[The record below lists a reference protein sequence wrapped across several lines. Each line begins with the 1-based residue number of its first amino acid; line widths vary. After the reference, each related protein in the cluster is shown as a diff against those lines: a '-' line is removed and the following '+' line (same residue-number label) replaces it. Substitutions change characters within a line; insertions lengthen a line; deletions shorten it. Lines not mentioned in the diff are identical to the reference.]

1 MAETSDYKKTLNLP
15 QTAFAMKANLPQNEP
30 KRLEQWREID
40 LYRLIREKS
49 EGRPKFV
56 LHDGPPYANGRIH
69 IGHALNKIIK
79 DIVVKSKT
87 MAGFDS
93 PYVPGWDCH
102 GLPIESA
109 IEKELGSKKREM
121 SAGDVRRA
129 CREFA
134 ARYLDIQREDFMR
147 LGVLGD
153 WFNPYSTMSYD
164 YEATIAGALG
174 RFIQTGMVYKG
185 LKPVHWCTYDQ
196 SALAEAEVE
205 YADHTSPSVYV
216 RFRMTDDSVQ
226 QLDLPIEKPLYA
238 IIWTTTPWTL
248 PANLAIAVKPDFDYV
263 IVEHDGTNYIVAD
276 ELLKT
281 VASKAGWGDDYNV
294 VKTFKGASLEH
305 LRYRHAFLEREGIFV
320 LGDYVTLDAG
330 TGLVHTAPGHGA
342 DDFNTGRKYGLDIY
356 TPVNHRGEFT
366 PDVPLWAG
374 MHVFKANPLIV
385 ELLRERGALIA
396 GEQITHSYPHC
407 WRCKNAIIFR
417 ATEQWFIS
425 MERPVILSPAE
436 GEGPHATRDAP
447 EGHGS
452 FGVSAPQD
460 DTLRARALR
469 EIHKVKWYP
478 VWGEERI
485 SGMVENRPDWCISR
499 QRLWGVPITVLYC
512 DSCAEPVTSPELFAR
527 VEAIFA
533 KEGADSWYDRSPNDF
548 LPDGYGCAKCGAK
561 EFRRETDILDVWFD
575 SGCSHVAVLRKRPE
589 LTWPAA
595 LYVEGH
601 DQHRGWFQSS
611 LLVGTGIEG
620 GAPYNGVVTC
630 GFIVNESGDKM
641 SKSSGKALSPQDVI
655 KQSGADILRMWVAS
669 VDYTTDI
676 PFGPQLLTRIGESY
690 RKIRNTARY
699 LLANLND
706 FDPASALPVDQ
717 LQPIDRWILAR
728 AVRVFERCKQAY
740 DEYQFHVVYHR
751 ILELCTV
758 DLSQVYLDISKDTV
772 YIEAPDSPLRRS
784 AQTAMHLILQGLVA
798 YMAPIMSF
806 TADEIYEAM
815 PGARAKSVHVTD
827 FPSFEAL
834 PEETSWDAVFKLRE
848 EVTKVLE
855 RARAEKQIGQSLEA
869 DVVLFTDGKIASDVD
884 LSKIFIVSHVDM
896 RPASEA
902 SGDVIEIE
910 GLGKVGIGMTPAR
923 GKKCG
928 RCWNYRE
935 EVANDGE
942 LCARCTEIVAGL
954 SIGETPTA

>member
-1 MAETSDYKKTLNLP
+1 MADKSDYKKTLNLP
-15 QTAFAMKANLPQNEP
+15 QTSFAMKANLPQNEP

-49 EGRPKFV
+49 AGRPKFV

-87 MAGFDS
+87 MMGFDS

-109 IEKELGSKKREM
+109 VEKELGSKKKEM
-121 SAGDVRRA
+121 SPGDVRRT

-174 RFIQTGMVYKG
+174 RFIRTGMVYKG

-216 RFRMTDDSVQ
+216 RFRMTDESVQ

-263 IVEHDGTNYIVAD
+263 VAEHDGTNYIVAD
-276 ELLKT
+276 ELLKA
-281 VASKAGWGDDYNV
+281 VAMKAGWNDDYRV
-294 VKTFKGASLEH
+294 VKTYKGATLEH

-320 LGDYVTLDAG
+320 LGDYVTLEAG

-342 DDFNTGRKYGLDIY
+342 DDFNTGRRYGLDIY

-366 PDVPLWAG
+366 ADVPLWAG
-374 MHVFKANPLIV
+374 LHVFKANPKIV
-385 ELLRERGALIA
+385 ELLRERGALVA

-425 MERPVILSPAE
+425 M
-436 GEGPHATRDAP
+436 
-447 EGHGS
+447 
-452 FGVSAPQD
+452 D
-460 DTLRARALR
+460 DKGLRTRAL
-469 EIHKVKWYP
+469 EENHKVKWYP

-485 SGMVENRPDWCISR
+485 AGMVENRPDWCISR
-499 QRLWGVPITVLYC
+499 QRLWGVPITVVYC
-512 DSCAEPVTSPELFAR
+512 DACAEPVTSQELFDK
-527 VEAIFA
+527 VVDVFS
-533 KEGADSWYDRSPNDF
+533 KEGADAWYDRAPKEF
-548 LPDGYGCAKCGAK
+548 LPDGYVCAKCGGA

-575 SGCSHVAVLRKRPE
+575 SGCSHVAVLRKRDE
-589 LTWPAA
+589 LSWPAA

-620 GAPYNGVVTC
+620 GAPFNGVVTC
-630 GFIVNESGDKM
+630 GFIVDETGDKM

-669 VDYTTDI
+669 VDYSADI
-676 PFGPQLLTRIGESY
+676 PFGPQLLSRIGDSY

-699 LLANLND
+699 LLANLSD
-706 FDPASALPVDQ
+706 FDPANAVALDE
-717 LQPIDRWILAR
+717 LTPIDRWILAR
-728 AVRVFERCKQAY
+728 AARVFERCRQAY

-751 ILELCTV
+751 ILDLCTV
-758 DLSQVYLDISKDTV
+758 DLSQVYLDISKDTMYV
-772 YIEAPDSPLRRS
+772 EAPDSPLRRS
-784 AQTAMHLILQGLVA
+784 GQTAMHLILRGIVA

-806 TADEIYEAM
+806 TSDEIYQAM
-815 PGARAKSVHVTD
+815 PGAKEPSVHVTD
-827 FPSFEAL
+827 FPKYATLDEDA
-834 PEETSWDAVFKLRE
+834 SWDGVFRLRE

-855 RARAEKQIGQSLEA
+855 RARAASEIGQSLEA
-869 DVVLFTDGKIASDVD
+869 DVILYTNASLPDVD
-884 LSKIFIVSHVDM
+884 LAKVFIVSHVDI
-896 RPASEA
+896 RPASE
-902 SGDVIEIE
+902 GTGEKLEIE
-910 GLGKVGIGMTPAR
+910 GLGPVGIGMVPAR
-923 GKKCG
+923 GRKCG

-942 LCARCTEIVAGL
+942 LCARCADIVAGL
-954 SIGETPTA
+954 SIPEAPTA

>member
-30 KRLEQWREID
+30 KRLESWREID

-69 IGHALNKIIK
+69 IGHALNKILK

-109 IEKELGSKKREM
+109 IEKELGSKKKEM
-121 SAGDVRRA
+121 SAGDFRRA

-153 WFNPYSTMSYD
+153 WFHPYSTMTYD
-164 YEATIAGALG
+164 YEATIAAALG
-174 RFIQTGMVYKG
+174 RFIATGMVYKG
-185 LKPVHWCTYDQ
+185 LKPVHWCWYDQ

-216 RFRMTDDSVQ
+216 RFRMTDESVQ

-263 IVEHDGTNYIVAD
+263 IVEHDATNYILAD
-276 ELLKT
+276 GLLKT
-281 VASKAGWGDDYNV
+281 VATKAGWGDDYKV

-305 LRYRHAFLEREGIFV
+305 LRYRHAFLQREGVFV
-320 LGDYVTLDAG
+320 LGDYVTLEAG

-342 DDFNTGRKYGLDIY
+342 DDFNTGRRYGLDIY
-356 TPVNHRGEFT
+356 TPVNHRGEFI
-366 PDVPLWAG
+366 PEVENWAG
-374 MHVFKANPLIV
+374 LHVFKANPKIV
-385 ELLRERGALIA
+385 ELLRERGALVA
-396 GEQITHSYPHC
+396 SEQITHSYPHC
-407 WRCKNAIIFR
+407 WRCKNPIIFR

-425 MERPVILSPAE
+425 MDTPPR
-436 GEGPHATRDAP
+436 EGPVASGAASSSD
-447 EGHGS
+447 GS
-452 FGVSAPQD
+452 SGVSAPQD
-460 DTLRARALR
+460 DTLRAGALR
-469 EIHKVKWYP
+469 EIHKVTWYP
-478 VWGEERI
+478 TWGEDRI
-485 SGMVENRPDWCISR
+485 AGMVENRPDWCISR
-499 QRLWGVPITVLYC
+499 QRLWGVPITVVYC
-512 DSCAEPVTSPELFAR
+512 DSCSEPVTSRELFEK

-533 KEGADSWYDRSPNDF
+533 KEGADAWYDRQPKEF
-548 LPDGYGCAKCGAK
+548 LPDGYACSQCGAT

-575 SGCSHVAVLRKRPE
+575 SGCSHIAVLRKRPE

-595 LYVEGH
+595 LYIEGH

-620 GAPYNGVVTC
+620 GAPFNGVVTC
-630 GFIVNESGDKM
+630 GFIVNESGEKM

-676 PFGPQLLTRIGESY
+676 PFGPQLMTRIGDAY

-699 LLANLND
+699 LLSNLND
-706 FDPASALPVDQ
+706 FDPASNALPLDQ
-717 LQPIDRWILAR
+717 LQPIDRWIVAR
-728 AVRVFERCKQAY
+728 ATNIFERCRKAY

-758 DLSQVYLDISKDTV
+758 DLSQVYLDISKDTM

-784 AQTAMHLILQGLVA
+784 AQTAMHLILQGIVA

-806 TADEIYEAM
+806 TADEIHEAM
-815 PGARAKSVHVTD
+815 PGAKAKSVHLID
-827 FPSFEAL
+827 FPAFEAMT
-834 PEETSWDAVFKLRE
+834 EDTSWNPLFRLRE
-848 EVTKVLE
+848 EVLKVLE
-855 RARAEKQIGQSLEA
+855 TARNAKQIGQSLEA
-869 DVVLFTDGKIASDVD
+869 DIVLTTDATFPAGVD
-884 LSKIFIVSHVDM
+884 LAKVFIVSHVDIE
-896 RPASEA
+896 PGT
-902 SGDVIEIE
+902 GDLEIE
-910 GLGKVGIGMTPAR
+910 GLGKVSIAMKPAR

-954 SIGETPTA
+954 SPGETPTA